1 MFNGKSTLALIPAH
15 VGKEPVLR
23 KNLVEVAGIP
33 LLAWTISQA
42 RSSSFVDAVVVM
54 TEDPDVAAVARQWGA
69 EVPLN
74 SMGQR
79 DASASRDAQGLIW
92 ALDELA
98 RQGRSFDYVAVL
110 EPTSPLRAPGDID
123 RAIQILD
130 AEAGEVAGVVSVGEI
145 HHEHPD
151 LVKRVSAGRVVPYAR
166 HANATQG
173 APLDRAYYPYGHVY
187 LTRVDILRETGGFF
201 HELMAPMF
209 VERWQCYDITDFYD
223 LLCVE
228 SILRY
233 LQAAQEQATEA
244 VAATED
250 PAAAEAD
257 ANAEPAVE
265 TPPADAAGGFAPAK
279 GTGVPEVR

>member
-33 LLAWTISQA
+33 LLGWTISQA
-42 RSSSFVDAVVVM
+42 RGSSFVDAVVVM
-54 TEDPDVAAVARQWGA
+54 TEDADVAAVARQWGA
-69 EVPLN
+69 EVPLD
-74 SMGQR
+74 SVGQR

-98 RQGRSFDYVAVL
+98 RQGRTFDYVAVL

-130 AEAGEVAGVVSVGEI
+130 AEQGQVAGVVSLGEMRR
-145 HHEHPD
+145 EHPD
-151 LVKRVSAGRVVPYAR
+151 LAKRVAAGRVVPYV
-166 HANATQG
+166 HQTSVVPG
-173 APLDRAYYPYGHVY
+173 APLDRAYCPYGVIY

-209 VERWQCYDITDFYD
+209 IERWQTYDIADFYD

-233 LQAAQEQATEA
+233 LQA
-244 VAATED
+244 VAAQQQAAAAAAAAANA
-250 PAAAEAD
+250 PAAD
-257 ANAEPAVE
+257 ASATAEPYVGG
-265 TPPADAAGGFAPAK
+265 PAGEGTGGAPAPALP
-279 GTGVPEVR
+279 GV

>member
-23 KNLVEVAGIP
+23 KNLVEVADIP
-33 LLAWTISQA
+33 LIAWTISQA
-42 RSSSFVDAVVVM
+42 RGSAFVDAVVVM
-54 TEDPDVAAVARQWGA
+54 TEDAEVAAVAKQWGA
-69 EVPLN
+69 EVPLD
-74 SMGQR
+74 SAGQR

-98 RQGRSFDYVAVL
+98 RQGRTFDYVAVL

-123 RAIQILD
+123 RAIRLLD

-151 LVKRVSAGRVVPYAR
+151 LAKRVSAGRVVPYVR
-166 HANATQG
+166 STNALQG

-209 VERWQCYDITDFYD
+209 VERWQCYDIADFYD

-233 LQAAQEQATEA
+233 LQAAQQQAAAATA
-244 VAATED
+244 VAAD
-250 PAAAEAD
+250 GVQQPAGEVPPSPGGEA
-257 ANAEPAVE
+257 PGAV
-265 TPPADAAGGFAPAK
+265 
-279 GTGVPEVR
+279 